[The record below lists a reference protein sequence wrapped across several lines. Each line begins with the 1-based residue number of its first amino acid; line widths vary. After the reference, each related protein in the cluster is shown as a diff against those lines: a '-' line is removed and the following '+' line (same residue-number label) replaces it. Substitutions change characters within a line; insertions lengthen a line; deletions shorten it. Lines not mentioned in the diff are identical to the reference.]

1 MMEAYQAEVA
11 VMFAEERPALLPLP
25 GQGPDSVPVPASA
38 SPAGFHAVRVSGRG
52 SAGDEHL
59 VFFMLL

>member
-1 MMEAYQAEVA
+1 
-11 VMFAEERPALLPLP
+11 MFAEERPALLPLP